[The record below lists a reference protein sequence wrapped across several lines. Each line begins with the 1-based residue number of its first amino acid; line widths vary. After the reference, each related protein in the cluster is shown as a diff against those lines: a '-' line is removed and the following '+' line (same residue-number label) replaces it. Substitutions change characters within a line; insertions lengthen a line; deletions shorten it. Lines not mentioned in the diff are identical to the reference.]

1 MATLSK
7 NPIYNLS
14 AVLRETGLKAD
25 LVRAWERRY
34 NLPNPQRSAGGH
46 RLYSQYDIETLKWLK
61 EKQAQGLSISNA
73 VELWRTEEQLGR
85 DPLARGEDGGQ
96 VEKEIESA
104 NDEVLPKLRQR
115 WIDACLNFGNAAA
128 EDALTQAF
136 AVHPVEMVVSE
147 VLQSGLREIGQGW
160 LERQVQRAAGALRLC
175 TRGTPVANTA
185 HAHTAPHPPADCTS
199 GLPVG

>member
-73 VELWRTEEQLGR
+73 VELWRT
-85 DPLARGEDGGQ
+85 
-96 VEKEIESA
+96 
-104 NDEVLPKLRQR
+104 
-115 WIDACLNFGNAAA
+115 
-128 EDALTQAF
+128 
-136 AVHPVEMVVSE
+136 
-147 VLQSGLREIGQGW
+147 
-160 LERQVQRAAGALRLC
+160 
-175 TRGTPVANTA
+175 
-185 HAHTAPHPPADCTS
+185 
-199 GLPVG
+199 